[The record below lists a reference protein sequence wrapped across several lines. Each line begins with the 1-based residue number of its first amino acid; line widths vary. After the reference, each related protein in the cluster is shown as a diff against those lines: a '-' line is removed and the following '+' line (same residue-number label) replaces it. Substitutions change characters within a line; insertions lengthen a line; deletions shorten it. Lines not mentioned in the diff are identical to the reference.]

1 MVFTADHFNS
11 PEGIQKM
18 QDAVSLGRFSFS
30 IICCMRCLIIK
41 ANGRFL
47 FPFSSGYSYKGSSGR
62 FEESCYARN
71 RLPAA

>member
-47 FPFSSGYSYKGSSGR
+47 FVSFFFR
-62 FEESCYARN
+62 VLLQRVERTI
-71 RLPAA
+71 